1 MMKISK
7 KENDIAHKLL
17 SFLEEATEWSTKLSR
32 APNVFDALRESEAEL
47 KHSNFLAYL
56 LRTDENH
63 KLGDKFLKL
72 FLAEVLI
79 AASRKQDIEVLKH
92 LVCAEALSSHVIR
105 EEGNV
110 DLKIE
115 LLDEKTVIII
125 ENKWNAS
132 ERAEGDDNGQ
142 LCKYRTATESHIAY
156 TGMKKIYVFLTLDGH
171 ITSVSSE
178 AEHWIPLSYT
188 SILHVHEKIL
198 DSTAGDAKVRS
209 WMQDHRQLI
218 YRKTGG
224 NPVMKNIYNDI
235 VEAYNKLK
243 EINPDGAKSLYDR
256 FSEDD
261 LFNLYR
267 RDGFMYNSK
276 LIKAEPKPNN
286 SKYLQ
291 FMHMFP
297 KDLTDS
303 VHFEILKHEHKGVYV
318 PEFHIE
324 NGADAEVKK
333 TFEEIFKKPI
343 ANQKPFRC
351 SGKKIKYVGRS
362 LADIKHDLD
371 VELCKLM
378 DKYLPILEKTD
389 VV

>member
-1 MMKISK
+1 
-7 KENDIAHKLL
+7 
-17 SFLEEATEWSTKLSR
+17 
-32 APNVFDALRESEAEL
+32 
-47 KHSNFLAYL
+47 
-56 LRTDENH
+56 
-63 KLGDKFLKL
+63 
-72 FLAEVLI
+72 
-79 AASRKQDIEVLKH
+79 
-92 LVCAEALSSHVIR
+92 
-105 EEGNV
+105 
-110 DLKIE
+110 
-115 LLDEKTVIII
+115 
-125 ENKWNAS
+125 
-132 ERAEGDDNGQ
+132 
-142 LCKYRTATESHIAY
+142 
-156 TGMKKIYVFLTLDGH
+156 
-171 ITSVSSE
+171 
-178 AEHWIPLSYT
+178 
-188 SILHVHEKIL
+188 
-198 DSTAGDAKVRS
+198 
-209 WMQDHRQLI
+209 
-218 YRKTGG
+218 
-224 NPVMKNIYNDI
+224 MKNIYNDI

-243 EINPDGAKSLYDR
+243 EVNPDGAKSLYDR